1 MLSRKNII
9 WIMLFLMF
17 QGCSLKEPPL
27 KIYTLNT
34 TTNIKVYNHT
44 FKEKTLKVNYPQSIK
59 EKIGQEMNFSYSETE
74 QGSYQNA
81 RWSNSLGQLLQGVFL
96 ETLQQSGL
104 FGTVLSFSSSA
115 REDYRL
121 ESTVFAFSHCVRGD
135 ISNAAVSIQFSL
147 IDADTGKLMKSRR
160 FSYAVPTITTDAKGY
175 TDAANQAL
183 DQLSRDLAA
192 WLEK

>member
-27 KIYTLNT
+27 KTYTLNT

-44 FKEKTLKVNYPQSIK
+44 FKEKTLKVIYPQSIK

-81 RWSNSLGQLLQGVFL
+81 RWSNSLGQLLQGVFM

-121 ESTVFAFSHCVRGD
+121 ESTVFAFSHRVRGD
-135 ISNAAVSIQFSL
+135 ISNAVVSIQFSL

-175 TDAANQAL
+175 TDATNQAL

>member
-44 FKEKTLKVNYPQSIK
+44 FKEKTLKVIYPQSIK

-81 RWSNSLGQLLQGVFL
+81 RWSNSLGQLLQGVFM

-121 ESTVFAFSHCVRGD
+121 ESTVFAFSHRVRGD
-135 ISNAAVSIQFSL
+135 ISNAVVSIQFSL

-175 TDAANQAL
+175 TDATNQAL
-183 DQLSRDLAA
+183 DQLDRKSVV
-192 WLEK
+192 

>member
-44 FKEKTLKVNYPQSIK
+44 FKEKTLKVIYPQSIK

-81 RWSNSLGQLLQGVFL
+81 RWSNSLGQLLQGVFM

-121 ESTVFAFSHCVRGD
+121 ESTVFAFSHRVRGD
-135 ISNAAVSIQFSL
+135 ISNAVVSIQFSL

-175 TDAANQAL
+175 TDATNQAL
-183 DQLSRDLAA
+183 DQLSRDLVA
-192 WLEK
+192 WLEQ

>member
-44 FKEKTLKVNYPQSIK
+44 FKEKTLKVIYPQSIK

-81 RWSNSLGQLLQGVFL
+81 RWSNSLGQLLQGVFM

-121 ESTVFAFSHCVRGD
+121 ESTVFAFSHRVRGD
-135 ISNAAVSIQFSL
+135 ISNAVVSIQFSL

-175 TDAANQAL
+175 TDATNQAL
-183 DQLSRDLAA
+183 DQLSRDLVA

>member
-9 WIMLFLMF
+9 WIMLFLLF

-34 TTNIKVYNHT
+34 TTNIKAYNHT
-44 FKEKTLKVNYPQSIK
+44 FKEKTLKVIYPQSIN

-81 RWSNSLGQLLQGVFL
+81 RWSNSIGQLLQGVFI

-104 FGTVLSFSSSA
+104 FGTVLTFSSSA

-121 ESTVFAFSHCVRGD
+121 ESTVFAFSHRVRGD
-135 ISNAAVSIQFSL
+135 ISNAVVSIQFSL

-160 FSYAVPTITTDAKGY
+160 FSYAVPTVTTDAKGY

-183 DQLSRDLAA
+183 SQLSRDLVA
-192 WLEK
+192 WLEQ

>member
-44 FKEKTLKVNYPQSIK
+44 FKEKTLKVIYPQSIK

-81 RWSNSLGQLLQGVFL
+81 RWSNSLGQLLQGVFM

-104 FGTVLSFSSSA
+104 FGTVFSFSSSA

-121 ESTVFAFSHCVRGD
+121 ESTVFAFSHRVRGD
-135 ISNAAVSIQFSL
+135 ISNAVVSIQFSL

-175 TDAANQAL
+175 TDATNQAL
-183 DQLSRDLAA
+183 DQLSRDLVA
-192 WLEK
+192 WLEQ

>member
-44 FKEKTLKVNYPQSIK
+44 FKEKTLKVIYPQSIK

-81 RWSNSLGQLLQGVFL
+81 RWSNSLGQLLQGVFM

-121 ESTVFAFSHCVRGD
+121 ESTVFAFSHRVRGD
-135 ISNAAVSIQFSL
+135 ISNAVVSIQFSL

-175 TDAANQAL
+175 TDATNQAL